1 MDKVRLE
8 PLERA
13 ELIDTLAL
21 QGLTYEHIRR
31 AVGAQLGGAATDTQ
45 RGRGGLLS
53 LPIPTYD
60 HTLGTLTLSTFS
72 YLELTQGGAALS
84 GGQTAA
90 PEARIVRFNSA
101 DADHPNHPLDI
112 SGLRDSGQLYTVWA
126 RYVLITTDPD
136 ARRKWSV
143 SLNAEVSATIA
154 TRERERVELRAT
166 KGTTSPANSGESVWV
181 QLFTYTVTGGVIAY
195 GTFYHAH
202 SAADTRVSSLEG
214 LDTAARL
221 AMNDRMTT
229 LAFHSGRSYGLI
241 EHLASLR
248 AQLYRLLHKGSE
260 DTTTPDAADTWR
272 GTPRY
277 SLDGAAAELDDHDGR
292 ISALNTR
299 TTAIEATL
307 EADLEPLLNEY
318 SILINARMIYNTSSQ
333 EASLE
338 TVYRTN
344 HPAGVSGLNLSL
356 RFDRTHISGTGSFN
370 GAAFASATEAINL
383 FSRPFIELG
392 SIVSSYPLE
401 SAYILNEHIIPISH
415 DTPRDGM
422 TDGGAPKSPRMFS
435 YSRIV
440 RNSFTDYTY
449 PLNTATIDD
458 YDRVTV
464 FQFTDPYGSSPAYTR
479 GIAYALRFGEN
490 GDTPTANSDGN
501 IILHIAF
508 NLRLTDRASI

>member
-21 QGLTYEHIRR
+21 QGLTYEHMRR
-31 AVGAQLGGAATDTQ
+31 AVGAELGGAATDTP

-101 DADHPNHPLDI
+101 DTDHPNHPLDI
-112 SGLRDSGQLYTVWA
+112 SGLRDNAQLYTVWA

-154 TRERERVELRAT
+154 TRERERVELRAV
-166 KGTTSPANSGESVWV
+166 KGSSSPANSGESVWV
-181 QLFTYTVTGGVIAY
+181 ALFTYTITGGVIAY
-195 GTFYHAH
+195 GTFYHAL

-260 DTTTPDAADTWR
+260 DTTTPATADTWR

-277 SLDGAAAELDDHDGR
+277 SLDGAAAELDDHNGR

-299 TTAIEATL
+299 TTALELDTQGATD
-307 EADLEPLLNEY
+307 EYTLL
-318 SILINARMIYNTSSQ
+318 LHARMIYNTGTQ
-333 EASLE
+333 QASLE
-338 TVYRTN
+338 TAFRTS
-344 HPAGVSGLNLSL
+344 HPDGISGLGVGLS
-356 RFDRTHISGTGSFN
+356 FDRTHISGTGAFN
-370 GAAFASATEAINL
+370 GAAFASSTEAINL
-383 FSRPFIELG
+383 FSRPVITFAL
-392 SIVSSYPLE
+392 STALN
-401 SAYILNEHIIPISH
+401 SAFVVGERITPISH
-415 DTPRDGM
+415 DDPRDGM
-422 TDGGAPKSPRMFS
+422 TSASYSPRMFS
-435 YSRIV
+435 YSRLV
-440 RNSFTDYTY
+440 RNSTLDYSDDLDTRLNDYARVADFEYTTTY
-449 PLNTATIDD
+449 G
-458 YDRVTV
+458 
-464 FQFTDPYGSSPAYTR
+464 GSPSVDLAL
-479 GIAYALRFGEN
+479 AYALRFGEN
-490 GDTPTANSDGN
+490 SDGPTPN
-501 IILHIAF
+501 GDGDIILHIAF
-508 NLRLTDRASI
+508 NLRLTPRASI

>member
-31 AVGAQLGGAATDTQ
+31 AVGAQLGGAATDTP

-101 DADHPNHPLDI
+101 DTDHPNHPLDI
-112 SGLRDSGQLYTVWA
+112 SGLRDNAQLYTVWA

-154 TRERERVELRAT
+154 TRERERVELRAV
-166 KGTTSPANSGESVWV
+166 KGSSSPANSGESVWV
-181 QLFTYTVTGGVIAY
+181 ALFTYTITGGVASY
-195 GTFYHAH
+195 STFYHAL

-277 SLDGAAAELDDHDGR
+277 SLDGAAAELDDHNGR

-299 TTAIEATL
+299 TTALELDTQGATD
-307 EADLEPLLNEY
+307 EYTLL
-318 SILINARMIYNTSSQ
+318 LHARMIYNTGTQ
-333 EASLE
+333 DASLE
-338 TVYRTN
+338 TAFRTS
-344 HPAGVSGLNLSL
+344 HPDGVSGLGVGLS
-356 RFDRTHISGTGSFN
+356 FDRTHISGTGAFN

-383 FSRPFIELG
+383 FSRPVITFAL
-392 SIVSSYPLE
+392 STPLNIAFVVGE
-401 SAYILNEHIIPISH
+401 NITPISH

-435 YSRIV
+435 YSRVV
-440 RNSFTDYTY
+440 RNSTLDYSDNLDTRLNDYARVADFEYSTTY
-449 PLNTATIDD
+449 GGTPGADLAL
-458 YDRVTV
+458 
-464 FQFTDPYGSSPAYTR
+464 
-479 GIAYALRFGEN
+479 AYALRFGEN

-508 NLRLTDRASI
+508 NLRLTNRASI

>member
-21 QGLTYEHIRR
+21 QGLTYEHMRR
-31 AVGAQLGGAATDTQ
+31 AVGAQLGGLSTSTP

-154 TRERERVELRAT
+154 TRERERVELRAV
-166 KGTTSPANSGESVWV
+166 KGSSSPANSGESVWV
-181 QLFTYTVTGGVIAY
+181 ALFTYTVTGGVIAY
-195 GTFYHAH
+195 GSFYHAH
-202 SAADTRVSSLEG
+202 SAADVATAGVEGMDSASRLNMDGLLMAVSG
-214 LDTAARL
+214 VVG
-221 AMNDRMTT
+221 
-229 LAFHSGRSYGLI
+229 GRSYGLI

-248 AQLYRLLHKGSE
+248 AQLYRLLHKGSA

-277 SLDGAAAELDDHDGR
+277 SLDGAAAELDDHDER
-292 ISALNTR
+292 ISDLATR
-299 TTAIEATL
+299 TTALELDTQGATD
-307 EADLEPLLNEY
+307 EYTLL
-318 SILINARMIYNTSSQ
+318 LHARMIYNTGTQ

-338 TVYRTN
+338 TAFRTS
-344 HPAGVSGLNLSL
+344 HPDGVSGLGVGLS
-356 RFDRTHISGTGSFN
+356 FDRTHISGTGSFN
-370 GAAFASATEAINL
+370 GAAFASSTEAINL
-383 FSRPFIELG
+383 FSRPVITFAL
-392 SIVSSYPLE
+392 STALN
-401 SAYILNEHIIPISH
+401 SAFVVGERITPISH
-415 DTPRDGM
+415 DDPRDGM
-422 TDGGAPKSPRMFS
+422 TSASYSPRMFS
-435 YSRIV
+435 YSRLV
-440 RNSFTDYTY
+440 RNSTLDYSDDLDTRLNDYARVADFEYTTTY
-449 PLNTATIDD
+449 G
-458 YDRVTV
+458 
-464 FQFTDPYGSSPAYTR
+464 GSPVADLAL
-479 GIAYALRFGEN
+479 AYALRFGEN
-490 GDTPTANSDGN
+490 SDGPTPN
-501 IILHIAF
+501 GDGDIILHVAF
-508 NLRLTDRASI
+508 NLRLTARAGGI

>member
-21 QGLTYEHIRR
+21 QGLTYEHMRR
-31 AVGAQLGGAATDTQ
+31 AVGAQLGGAATDTP

-101 DADHPNHPLDI
+101 DTDHPNHPLDI
-112 SGLRDSGQLYTVWA
+112 SGLRDNAQLYTVWA

-154 TRERERVELRAT
+154 TRERERVELRAV
-166 KGTTSPANSGESVWV
+166 KGSSSPANSGESVWV
-181 QLFTYTVTGGVIAY
+181 ALFTYTVTGGVIAY
-195 GTFYHAH
+195 GTFYHAL

-260 DTTTPDAADTWR
+260 DTTTPATADTWR

-292 ISALNTR
+292 ISALHTR
-299 TTAIEATL
+299 TTALELDTQGATD
-307 EADLEPLLNEY
+307 EYTLL
-318 SILINARMIYNTSSQ
+318 LHARMIYNTGTQ
-333 EASLE
+333 QASLE
-338 TVYRTN
+338 TAFRTS
-344 HPAGVSGLNLSL
+344 HPDGVSGLGVGLS
-356 RFDRTHISGTGSFN
+356 FDRTHISGTGAFN
-370 GAAFASATEAINL
+370 GAAFASSTEAINL
-383 FSRPFIELG
+383 FSRPVITFAL
-392 SIVSSYPLE
+392 STALN
-401 SAYILNEHIIPISH
+401 SAFVVGERITPISH
-415 DTPRDGM
+415 DDPRDGM
-422 TDGGAPKSPRMFS
+422 TSASYSPRMFS
-435 YSRIV
+435 YSRLV
-440 RNSFTDYTY
+440 RNSTLDYSDDLDTRLNDYARVADFEYSTTY
-449 PLNTATIDD
+449 G
-458 YDRVTV
+458 
-464 FQFTDPYGSSPAYTR
+464 GSPVADLAL
-479 GIAYALRFGEN
+479 AYALRFGEN
-490 GDTPTANSDGN
+490 SDGPTPN
-501 IILHIAF
+501 GDGDIILHIAF
-508 NLRLTDRASI
+508 NLRLTPRASI